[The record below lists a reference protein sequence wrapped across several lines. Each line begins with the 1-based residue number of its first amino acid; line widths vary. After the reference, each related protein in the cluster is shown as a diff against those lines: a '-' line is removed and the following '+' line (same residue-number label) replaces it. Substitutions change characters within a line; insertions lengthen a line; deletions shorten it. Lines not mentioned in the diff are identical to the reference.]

1 MLQGL
6 LLEGEQ
12 SPNQVADSWPSSFS
26 RAKFKSNGTSGEE
39 SIKHQPRVLNQNSV
53 SAPART
59 SSLSCG
65 SRAGTLQNGLRFVL
79 YPPKVPLE
87 VFSLS
92 SFQGADQVH
101 NKQIMY
107 N

>member
-6 LLEGEQ
+6 LLGGEQ
-12 SPNQVADSWPSSFS
+12 SPNQVADSRLSSFS
-26 RAKFKSNGTSGEE
+26 RTKFKSNGRRGEE
-39 SIKHQPRVLNQNSV
+39 SIKHQRRVLNQSNV
-53 SAPART
+53 SAAART
-59 SSLSCG
+59 SALSCG

-79 YPPKVPLE
+79 QPPNIPLE
-87 VFSLS
+87 VFSLTC
-92 SFQGADQVH
+92 FQGADQVY